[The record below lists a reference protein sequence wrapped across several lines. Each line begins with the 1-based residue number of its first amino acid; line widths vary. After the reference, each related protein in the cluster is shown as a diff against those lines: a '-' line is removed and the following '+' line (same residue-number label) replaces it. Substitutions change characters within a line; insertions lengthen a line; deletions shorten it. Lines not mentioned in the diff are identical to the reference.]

1 MVVRGLSDGC
11 HYDNYYG
18 STISSESFQNK
29 IVKISKC
36 HMVAVVFR
44 GMLSSYCQKDYCW
57 VVIGL

>member
-18 STISSESFQNK
+18 STILSEICQNK
-29 IVKISKC
+29 IVNT
-36 HMVAVVFR
+36 VAVVFR